1 MVRPD
6 GPAETFLNRYAEFA
20 ADPAPS
26 GLRHHYVAY
35 RAVVRAKVALLR
47 HDQGEPHAAADA
59 TAHLELAL
67 RHLRDGAVRL
77 ALVGGLPATGKTT
90 LGGAIADRFGAVLLS
105 SDRLRK
111 ELAGI
116 DPETP
121 VPADFGQGLYDG
133 PHQAPC
139 GATPP
144 APGREDDHRLSPG
157 RSTDRCRRR
166 GMPAIVPCGGC
177 AVDVE
182 RARVAARP
190 NARTTITP
198 SWRA

>member
-67 RHLRDGAVRL
+67 RHLRDGVSGSRTQPWGLTSGFRL
-77 ALVGGLPATGKTT
+77 P
-90 LGGAIADRFGAVLLS
+90 
-105 SDRLRK
+105 LR
-111 ELAGI
+111 
-116 DPETP
+116 T
-121 VPADFGQGLYDG
+121 
-133 PHQAPC
+133 
-139 GATPP
+139 
-144 APGREDDHRLSPG
+144 R
-157 RSTDRCRRR
+157 
-166 GMPAIVPCGGC
+166 
-177 AVDVE
+177 
-182 RARVAARP
+182 
-190 NARTTITP
+190 
-198 SWRA
+198 

>member
-6 GPAETFLNRYAEFA
+6 GPTETFLNRYAEFA

-105 SDRLRK
+105 SDRLR
-111 ELAGI
+111 GS
-116 DPETP
+116 TR
-121 VPADFGQGLYDG
+121 
-133 PHQAPC
+133 
-139 GATPP
+139 
-144 APGREDDHRLSPG
+144 PGR
-157 RSTDRCRRR
+157 RCRRR
-166 GMPAIVPCGGC
+166 RRRTALLSGLVASGIALGAGIQRCWAWLLVRRLTMAANC
-177 AVDVE
+177 ARWE
-182 RARVAARP
+182 REWAAVGPVWSGHGDIR
-190 NARTTITP
+190 
-198 SWRA
+198 S

>member
-90 LGGAIADRFGAVLLS
+90 LGERSPTDSALDYSRPTGCVDRRVRGGGAGAAV
-105 SDRLRK
+105 
-111 ELAGI
+111 G
-116 DPETP
+116 
-121 VPADFGQGLYDG
+121 
-133 PHQAPC
+133 
-139 GATPP
+139 
-144 APGREDDHRLSPG
+144 GR
-157 RSTDRCRRR
+157 RC
-166 GMPAIVPCGGC
+166 
-177 AVDVE
+177 
-182 RARVAARP
+182 
-190 NARTTITP
+190 
-198 SWRA
+198 